1 MSEGRKSSSTI
12 ATVILN
18 AEHDSKHHLA
28 MPKAHTQESQSSQ
41 VDAQGELIL
50 SRANLHRT
58 TVQVKGMGIDSN
70 KKQDVAT
77 NVDNNGYFYD
87 CISTPTPKG
96 AALDI
101 DFFVYYYV
109 VNDRTIVGRY
119 NDIERALSH
128 LSMFG
133 NNIRNQ
139 FTKRS
144 RRALIPVF
152 FDAPSHPYSLL
163 SNGFI
168 SQFLHKKNSA
178 SSRANQTITNADQV
192 RKTILKSLSCCYWE
206 TEKELAMMTKVVENE
221 HKILFPAI
229 HSTSSMRLHQQQR
242 RSGGEITV
250 QDVIIDMPPSN
261 KGRRTK
267 ESFTGGQERFREA
280 LRRKTLQVCQE
291 AHVVSRAMSG
301 RENLHIIFDSEDE

>member
-1 MSEGRKSSSTI
+1 MSESRKSSTI

-18 AEHDSKHHLA
+18 AEHDSKHQLA
-28 MPKAHTQESQSSQ
+28 LPKAHTQESQSSQ

-58 TVQVKGMGIDSN
+58 TVQVKGMGIDRN
-70 KKQDVAT
+70 KQDVAT

-87 CISTPTPKG
+87 CMSTPTTPKG

-101 DFFVYYYV
+101 DFFVYYYI
-109 VNDRTIVGRY
+109 VNEQTKVGRY
-119 NDIERALSH
+119 NDIESALSH

-178 SSRANQTITNADQV
+178 KSRTKQTTTNADQV

-267 ESFTGGQERFREA
+267 ESFTGQERFREA
-280 LRRKTLQVCQE
+280 LRRKTL
-291 AHVVSRAMSG
+291 
-301 RENLHIIFDSEDE
+301 

>member
-18 AEHDSKHHLA
+18 AEHDQS
-28 MPKAHTQESQSSQ
+28 KAHTQESQSSQ
-41 VDAQGELIL
+41 VGAQGELIL

-70 KKQDVAT
+70 KQDVAT

-87 CISTPTPKG
+87 CMSTPTPKG

-178 SSRANQTITNADQV
+178 SSRAKQTITNADQV

-229 HSTSSMRLHQQQR
+229 HSTSSMRLHQHQR

-267 ESFTGGQERFREA
+267 ESFTGQERFREA

-291 AHVVSRAMSG
+291 AHVVSRAMNG
-301 RENLHIIFDSEDE
+301 RGNLHIISDSEDEKE